1 MNWARVLLHSIGFSS
16 MIKWPVSLRNFPVS
30 LEAGITWVAK
40 CFGMSMGA
48 TASESPQN
56 SITGISICFKAL
68 TKRLL
73 CYQTLCDILRN
84 HHCENPVLGDF
95 FVSSPKFFSAR
106 VGGYSHFWGPKA
118 PKSGVRAPKARG
130 LRKFCEKF
138 SRRRRRR
145 WKVGAFFIWKMKFI

>member
-1 MNWARVLLHSIGFSS
+1 MFKMNWARILLHSIGFSS

-84 HHCENPVLGDF
+84 HKADT
-95 FVSSPKFFSAR
+95 SIQ
-106 VGGYSHFWGPKA
+106 HFWYSYIPIPATFK
-118 PKSGVRAPKARG
+118 PCPI
-130 LRKFCEKF
+130 FQ
-138 SRRRRRR
+138 
-145 WKVGAFFIWKMKFI
+145 IWNCFMSKRHSTIIPG